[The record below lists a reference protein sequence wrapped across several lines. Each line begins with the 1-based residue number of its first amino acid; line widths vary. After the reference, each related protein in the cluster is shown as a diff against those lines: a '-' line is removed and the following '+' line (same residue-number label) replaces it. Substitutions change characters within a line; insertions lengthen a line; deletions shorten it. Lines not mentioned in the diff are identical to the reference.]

1 MSSSWTCK
9 DKRGGRIEGKKKQT
23 AIKKEKKNREIK
35 KERKKERKNAGP
47 DQALRQPERAAI
59 PRAAST

>member
-23 AIKKEKKNREIK
+23 AIKKEKKKQRNR
-35 KERKKERKNAGP
+35 ERKKERKNAGP